1 MLLNRD
7 TQEQKPWASHYYWLR
22 PDISWSKGHAVLW
35 LLEAL
40 NLRNREDIITVYIG
54 DDTTD
59 EDAFK
64 VFLVSFIEHVCETDS
79 VASFGVR
86 FR

>member
-1 MLLNRD
+1 MVRWMHVR
-7 TQEQKPWASHYYWLR
+7 QCR

-40 NLRNREDIITVYIG
+40 NLRHREDIVTVYIG

-64 VFLVSFIEHVCETDS
+64 VRLNNSIL
-79 VASFGVR
+79 R
-86 FR
+86 FP